1 MGKVLPCIP
10 LLRPQFPNDQYYQS
24 TLEMPTD
31 CLLSVL
37 PGYNLALVHIIPELN
52 FQWNFSGPVKF
63 LATLRI
69 KNLGEIHSSVF
80 FKSIQNKSSLN
91 RKDEIYCLLTSN

>member
-1 MGKVLPCIP
+1 MGKVLLCIP

-31 CLLSVL
+31 FLLSVL
-37 PGYNLALVHIIPELN
+37 LGYNLALDHTIPELN

-80 FKSIQNKSSLN
+80 FFFKASKISPP
-91 RKDEIYCLLTSN
+91 